1 MQVVRANWPSGGM
14 DLGFQLLSRL
24 RRQEEDRSS
33 RDPDQ
38 SGGRGGRRVRRGS
51 EDMDRVRTREDDVT
65 SVSPL
70 HPSRKYKRAIL
81 RTRASGGVCQAVGC
95 IRLSC

>member
-1 MQVVRANWPSGGM
+1 MQVWRNGGM

-33 RDPDQ
+33 GDPDQ

-65 SVSPL
+65 SVSP
-70 HPSRKYKRAIL
+70 PPPFQEVQESD
-81 RTRASGGVCQAVGC
+81 SEN
-95 IRLSC
+95 

>member
-1 MQVVRANWPSGGM
+1 MQVVRANWPYGGM

-33 RDPDQ
+33 GDPDQ

-65 SVSPL
+65 SVSP
-70 HPSRKYKRAIL
+70 PPPFQEVQESD
-81 RTRASGGVCQAVGC
+81 SEN
-95 IRLSC
+95 